1 MRARDHVF
9 QALFLNGCYFLSPC
23 LDSSSKSSQLLCAVS
38 GPAAWGWFMERGP
51 WLLALKSCGFRDDGG
66 EDNLVHTQRWQHGSW
81 QIIRYLHIETSR
93 RFQNLCKGE
102 SPPFSVKF
110 WSCAVVSDQLRGSRE
125 PMHLMFVVCCVA
137 AFSYLLLEPFPPSP
151 NVGQVNRICKTQKPG
166 EIRRSNPALIGA
178 WLKAEVC
185 RVLVTTGC
193 SGELMSHAG

>member
-1 MRARDHVF
+1 MCCFRPCCMRLVHGKGPVAARSEI
-9 QALFLNGCYFLSPC
+9 L
-23 LDSSSKSSQLLCAVS
+23 
-38 GPAAWGWFMERGP
+38 WG
-51 WLLALKSCGFRDDGG
+51 SDDGG
-66 EDNLVHTQRWQHGSW
+66 EDNLFHTQRWQRRSW

-166 EIRRSNPALIGA
+166 EIRRSNPALTGA